1 MLTYKIDNEI
11 YLSLPRPEI
20 DSTALF
26 KLINDSRNEL
36 MPWLPWVLKIKSIA
50 DERETLKRN
59 AQSLDTV
66 SSLNLVIWYKN
77 EIVGSISLKNWDKNN
92 KKIEIGYWL
101 GTEFTGKGII
111 HRSLKGVCDLAFNK
125 FEVHKIKIYVASDNH
140 ASNQIPKN
148 AGFYLDAKLRDH
160 ALLFGRFH
168 DENLWSLL
176 KHEWRNQ

>member
-1 MLTYKIDNEI
+1 MLTYKIDGEI

-66 SSLNLVIWYKN
+66 SSLNLVIWYKMK
-77 EIVGSISLKNWDKNN
+77 L
-92 KKIEIGYWL
+92 L
-101 GTEFTGKGII
+101 
-111 HRSLKGVCDLAFNK
+111 
-125 FEVHKIKIYVASDNH
+125 
-140 ASNQIPKN
+140 NQ
-148 AGFYLDAKLRDH
+148 Y
-160 ALLFGRFH
+160 
-168 DENLWSLL
+168 LL
-176 KHEWRNQ
+176 KIGIRIIKKLKLAIG